1 MYKIIG
7 ADQKTYGPISREQVL
22 QWIAEGR
29 ANGETQVQAE
39 GSDAWQP
46 LSNFPEFASAAS
58 APTSAPSVAP
68 GILPTASPD
77 AALQAVKGPAIA
89 LKVTAVL
96 GLIGAVLGLIWNV
109 MALAGVHFQFQQFGD
124 PNMQMLFSRVGGG
137 FGIFQSIVGIVV
149 SFVLWQ
155 GASKMQA
162 LQNYQFAFTA
172 SIIAMVPC
180 VSPCCWLGVPF
191 GIWAL
196 VVLNR
201 AEVKSQFSKS

>member
-7 ADQKTYGPISREQVL
+7 ADQKTYGPISREQIL

-29 ANGETQVQAE
+29 ANGQTQVQAE
-39 GSDAWQP
+39 GSDEWKP
-46 LSNFPEFASAAS
+46 LSSFPEFETAAA
-58 APTSAPSVAP
+58 APVYTPSVAP
-68 GILPTASPD
+68 GFQPAASPD
-77 AALQAVKGPAIA
+77 AALQAVKGPVIA

-96 GLIGAVLGLIWNV
+96 GLIGAVLGLIWNI

-124 PNMQMLFSRVGGG
+124 PNMQMFLNRVGGG

-155 GASKMQA
+155 GAAKMQA

-201 AEVKSQFSKS
+201 AEIKSQFTQR